1 MLQRHSEDLQ
11 LIVFL
16 VLGRSLHL
24 NVRQTRFLFAAAAA
38 TFDES
43 RNLALPRGDPPLLE
57 HFWRYLSGIP
67 TSSRALSTKTWP
79 WPVSGVREC
88 PISGTFKHHQTASN
102 GLIFLDPPR
111 RVMSRRAVLKT
122 KASPWSWCR
131 ASWKRRVLMWPYRT
145 AKAVGER
152 LEHGKNTGNHWEDH
166 PKLELVGHWGYIWSY
181 LIITRL

>member
-67 TSSRALSTKTWP
+67 TSSRALSTKT
-79 WPVSGVREC
+79 
-88 PISGTFKHHQTASN
+88 
-102 GLIFLDPPR
+102 
-111 RVMSRRAVLKT
+111 
-122 KASPWSWCR
+122 
-131 ASWKRRVLMWPYRT
+131 
-145 AKAVGER
+145 
-152 LEHGKNTGNHWEDH
+152 
-166 PKLELVGHWGYIWSY
+166 
-181 LIITRL
+181 

>member
-79 WPVSGVREC
+79 WPVSGVSEC
-88 PISGTFKHHQTASN
+88 PISGTFKHHQRHQTASFFWIPQD
-102 GLIFLDPPR
+102 GWCLGGT
-111 RVMSRRAVLKT
+111 AVLKT

-145 AKAVGER
+145 AKAIGR
-152 LEHGKNTGNHWEDH
+152 NHWEDH

-181 LIITRL
+181 YIIILYL